1 MSDVV
6 LISRR
11 TFLALGAG
19 AAGSLVLGC
28 RITPRDAATGTA
40 PVFEPNAFLA
50 VDGEGA
56 VTVWVPEA
64 EMGQGVLTAL
74 GVLVADEMEADWE
87 KVRVEQ
93 APVDPERF
101 GKMSTGGSTSVREGW
116 EPLRRAGA
124 TAREMLLT
132 AAAARLGVDRSQLVA
147 RRGRVIHEA
156 SGRSVGYG
164 ELAEATAALPLPAE
178 VALKKPGEFRLI
190 GKPIP
195 RVDTPAKV
203 DGSAAFS
210 IDVRRDGMLHAVI
223 ARCPVFGGTLK
234 AYEDRGALAV
244 PGVRKVVRV
253 PTGIAVLADSTW
265 AAIRGREALEIT
277 WDRGEAATWDDA
289 RIARYLNERSSAK
302 GVEARSE
309 GPTVAGAADGA
320 TRIERRYS
328 VPFLAHAP
336 METLDAVA
344 DVRHGRCEIW
354 VGSQSPTRLQAE
366 AAKRLGLDVAKVTVH
381 QMFLGGG
388 FGRRAWPDFG
398 LEAVEVSRAAG
409 APVKLTWTREDDMR
423 HDLYRPASLHL
434 MGAAVDPTSR
444 AVLAWRHRLVAPSI
458 LEQLWPGSI
467 GDRLD
472 EMAVSGAKDLPYAI
486 PGIHVDYVMA
496 NTPVPVMWWRS
507 VYASQNAFANE
518 AFLDEIAAVLRK
530 DPVEIRLELLK
541 GSPRLGKTVEMAAEG
556 IGWGRSLPPGHGL
569 GIACHASFGSFVTH
583 AAEVVVRT
591 GKVRVLRVVA
601 AVDCGPVVNPDTIA
615 AQMDSAVVY
624 GLSAALR
631 GRISIRG
638 GAVVEGNWNDYEPL
652 RYDEMPAVETRIVS
666 SEKSIGGIGEPGL
679 PPIAPAV
686 VNAVFAATGIR
697 VRSLPIA
704 GHEGFTA

>member
-6 LISRR
+6 LVSRR

-28 RITPRDAATGTA
+28 RITPRNAANA
-40 PVFEPNAFLA
+40 MVPVFEPNAFLA
-50 VDGEGA
+50 LDGEGV
-56 VTVWVPEA
+56 VTIWVPEA

-87 KVRVEQ
+87 RVQVQQ
-93 APVDPERF
+93 APVDPKRF

-132 AAAARLGVDRSQLVA
+132 AAASRLGVDRSELLA
-147 RRGRVIHEA
+147 RRGRVIHEP

-164 ELAEATAALPLPAE
+164 ELAEAAAALPLPAE
-178 VALKKPGEFRLI
+178 VALKKPAEFRLI
-190 GKPIP
+190 GKPTP

-210 IDVRRDGMLHAVI
+210 IDVRRDGMLYAVI

-234 AYEDRGALAV
+234 AYEDRAALAV
-244 PGVRKVVRV
+244 PGVRKVVQV
-253 PTGIAVLADSTW
+253 PTGVAVLADSTW

-277 WDRGEAATWDDA
+277 WDPGRAAAWDDS
-289 RIARYLNERSSAK
+289 RIARYLDERSSAK
-302 GVEARSE
+302 GVVARSE
-309 GPTVAGAADGA
+309 GPTVAAAGA

-336 METLDAVA
+336 METLNAVA
-344 DVRHGRCEIW
+344 DVRPGRCEIW
-354 VGSQSPTRLQAE
+354 VGSQSPTRLQSE
-366 AAKRLGLDVAKVTVH
+366 ADKRLGLDVAEVTVH

-423 HDLYRPASLHL
+423 HDLYRPVSLHL
-434 MGAAVDPTSR
+434 MGAAVDPSAR
-444 AVLAWRHRLVAPSI
+444 RVLAWRHRLVAPSI

-518 AFLDEIAAVLRK
+518 AFLDEIASAIRK
-530 DPVEIRLELLK
+530 DPVELRLELLK
-541 GSPRLGKTVEMAAEG
+541 ASPRLAKTVEMAAED

-569 GIACHASFGSFVTH
+569 GMACHASFGSFVAH
-583 AAEVVVRT
+583 AAEVAVEK
-591 GKVRVLRVVA
+591 GKVRVLRVAA

-652 RYDEMPAVETRIVS
+652 RMSEAPEVTTRIVS
-666 SEKSIGGIGEPGL
+666 SEASIGGIGEPGL

-686 VNAVFAATGIR
+686 VNAIFAATGTR

-704 GHEGFTA
+704 GHEGFEA